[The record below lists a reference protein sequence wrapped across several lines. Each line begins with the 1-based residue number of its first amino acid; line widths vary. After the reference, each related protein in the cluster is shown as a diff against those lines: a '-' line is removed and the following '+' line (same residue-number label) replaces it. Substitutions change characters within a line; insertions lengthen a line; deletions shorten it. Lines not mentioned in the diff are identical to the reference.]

1 MITSFSTH
9 IQKEFHKHIFD
20 YLFLFTASIFFI
32 IVLSLLKGDS
42 FGQFIVLT
50 SYVVLYLVWSVA
62 HHVKLKTLN
71 FKIMLEYILIAGTA
85 LFIIKAL
92 TVQ

>member
-1 MITSFSTH
+1 MAANFLTH
-9 IQKEFHKHIFD
+9 IQKEFHKNIFD
-20 YLFLFTASIFFI
+20 YLFLFTAGIFFI

-42 FGQFIVLT
+42 FSQFIVLT
-50 SYVVLYLVWSVA
+50 SYIVLYLLWSVA
-62 HHVKLKTLN
+62 HHIKLKTLS
-71 FKIMLEYILIAGTA
+71 FKIMLEYILIAATA

>member
-1 MITSFSTH
+1 MTSKFINQTK
-9 IQKEFHKHIFD
+9 KEFQKHIFD

-50 SYVVLYLVWSVA
+50 SYVVLYLMWSVA
-62 HHVKLKTLN
+62 HHIKLKTLN
-71 FKIMLEYILIAGTA
+71 FKIMLEYILIAATA

-92 TVQ
+92 TIQ